1 MGMLDGIKVLD
12 LSTLFA
18 GPLIATLMGDHG
30 AEVIKV
36 EHPRGDDARRWGA
49 SKDDV
54 SLFWKVLSRNKKCIA
69 VNLND
74 EDGQQVIKRL
84 IQDADVLIENFR
96 PGRMEK
102 WGLGWEDVRQINDR
116 LIMVR
121 VTGFGQKGPYS
132 SFAGFGTLAEA
143 MSGFAHITGEP
154 DRPPTLPP
162 FGLADGITGI
172 TGAFAVTSALLK
184 RERTNKGECID
195 LALYE
200 PLMWILG
207 GHIVEYDQL
216 GTIQQRNGN
225 QSLRTSPRNTYKT
238 KDGKWIA
245 LSASSESI
253 AARVFAAIGKPELIE
268 DERFRTNRSRLE
280 HRDEV
285 DRLIGEW
292 ASQHTQQEALEL
304 LREADAAVAP
314 IYDVKQIVEDPHFLE
329 RGSVVSVPDPELG
342 AMRMQ
347 GIFPKIAGD
356 QGAIRWTGA
365 HEIGA
370 HTEEVLATIG
380 YKPEEIEA
388 MRGKKAIR

>member
-1 MGMLDGIKVLD
+1 MGMMDGIKVLD

-18 GPLIATLMGDHG
+18 GPLIATLLGDHG

-49 SKDDV
+49 SKEDV
-54 SLFWKVLSRNKKCIA
+54 SLFWKVLSRNKKCIS
-69 VNLND
+69 VNLN
-74 EDGQQVIKRL
+74 ESEGQEIIRKLIKE
-84 IQDADVLIENFR
+84 ADVLIENFR

-102 WGLGWEDVRQINDR
+102 WGLGWEDVSKINDR

-121 VTGFGQKGPYS
+121 VTGFGQTGPYS

-143 MSGFAHITGEP
+143 MSGFAHITGET

-162 FGLADGITGI
+162 FGLADGISGI
-172 TGAFAVTSALLK
+172 TGAFAVASALYK
-184 RERTNKGECID
+184 REQAGKGECID

-200 PLMWILG
+200 SLMWILG

-216 GTIQQRNGN
+216 GTVQMRNGN
-225 QSLRTSPRNTYKT
+225 QSLRTSPRNTYRT

-253 AARVFAAIGKPELIE
+253 AARVFNAIGMPELIE
-268 DERFRTNRSRLE
+268 DERFSTNQSRLM

-285 DRLIGEW
+285 DRFVGEW
-292 ASQHTQQEALEL
+292 AMRHTQQEAMDI

-314 IYDVKQIVEDPHFLE
+314 IYDVRQIVEDEHFIH
-329 RGSVVSVPDPELG
+329 RGSIVKVPDPELG
-342 AMRMQ
+342 EVRMQ
-347 GIFPKIAGD
+347 GIFPNIMNE
-356 QGAIRWTGA
+356 QGEIRWTGA
-365 HEIGA
+365 HEIGT
-370 HTEEVLATIG
+370 HTEEILASLG
-380 YKPEEIEA
+380 YSTNQIA
-388 MRGKKAIR
+388 DMRKRKAIR

>member
-1 MGMLDGIKVLD
+1 MGMMDGIKVLD

-18 GPLIATLMGDHG
+18 GPLIATLLGDHG

-49 SKDDV
+49 SKGEV

-69 VNLND
+69 VNLNSS
-74 EDGQQVIKRL
+74 EGQEIIKKLIIESDVI
-84 IQDADVLIENFR
+84 IENFR

-102 WGLGWEDVRQINDR
+102 WGLGWEEVQKINDR
-116 LIMVR
+116 IIMVR
-121 VTGFGQKGPYS
+121 VTGFGQEGPYS
-132 SFAGFGTLAEA
+132 GYAGFGTLAEA

-162 FGLADGITGI
+162 FGLADGISGI
-172 TGAFAVTSALLK
+172 TGAFAVSSALYK

-216 GTIQQRNGN
+216 GKIQNRNGN
-225 QSLRTSPRNTYKT
+225 QSLRTSPRNTYQT

-253 AARVFAAIGKPELIE
+253 AARVFEAIGQPELIH
-268 DERFRTNRSRLE
+268 DERFRTNQSRLD

-285 DRLIGEW
+285 DRLVGEW
-292 ASQHTQQEALEL
+292 VQQHTQEEAMAK

-314 IYDVKQIVEDPHFLE
+314 IYDVSQIVEDPHFNH
-329 RGSVVSVPDPELG
+329 RGSVLSVADPDLG
-342 AMRMQ
+342 TIRMQ
-347 GIFPKIAGD
+347 GVFPNITND
-356 QGAIRWTGA
+356 PGAIRWTGV

-370 HTEEVLATIG
+370 DTEEVLSSLQYT
-380 YKPEEIEA
+380 PEEIEI
-388 MRGKKAIR
+388 MRSRKAIK